1 MHSFQGRCRAWTF
14 CGVGFREVRSLGI
27 YMIRPHVKM
36 FLGWKI
42 SGTRTFTEDMCAS
55 GRTWSGLHAQQTFQP
70 VTTAFATRK
79 PSTLQVK
86 LGVKSTCLL
95 GNSMCVLFSMEPHI
109 VELLLC
115 FQPRM
120 LWTSMSWPGPTN
132 LISMLLLLIVNW
144 NHTSRLADWQIG
156 WRCAQINHHYLTVF
170 FILGKA
176 SNPLCDGDALLL
188 VSTEPLQHLVWFR
201 FPCFTKSL
209 TCVSH
214 WP

>member
-1 MHSFQGRCRAWTF
+1 
-14 CGVGFREVRSLGI
+14 
-27 YMIRPHVKM
+27 
-36 FLGWKI
+36 
-42 SGTRTFTEDMCAS
+42 MCAS

-170 FILGKA
+170 LFLGRPLIHCVMVTPCCWCRQNPCSIWFGFVFPA
-176 SNPLCDGDALLL
+176 S
-188 VSTEPLQHLVWFR
+188 R
-201 FPCFTKSL
+201 
-209 TCVSH
+209 SH
-214 WP
+214 WLV